1 MTAPV
6 IAVFSIAV
14 VLEGMLQADSNQTVP
29 ITRRLR
35 GQKGLCVL
43 IPCNYSEPETPLP
56 TGLVAVWYKD
66 YDRPT
71 NSTVYHPNQD
81 LIDRDY
87 KARARLSGNLSEGDC
102 SLIIGGLQGGDNG
115 AYRFTIEHTALNFTG
130 GDLQIELEI
139 TDLEWKPNI
148 TYSSE
153 IVADRSTTL
162 DCSFVDDCRGQ
173 GPNLTWINSTL
184 LMSSPSIK
192 RSRGD
197 NSTSLF
203 STSLTFVPSYKD
215 NGKEVG
221 CKAQFVLADSWSVQ
235 TLVLDVKHGPKMKKV
250 QLDPVTE
257 GESVE
262 VTCIA
267 ESNPL
272 SNVSWFRNNRR
283 ILTTVNK
290 SLTLTLNITRQDRG
304 YYYCRS
310 WNGYGRA
317 KRNISI
323 VVNYGPRIE
332 DMGGTVIVLEGGSFQ
347 RSCIVDSHPGSNVT
361 WSRGDQAFGNG
372 NSSQATLHING
383 MRDTDSGLYTCTAE
397 NPYGTTNRSLYITM
411 EYAPRNLTISLPDGT
426 PVNVSLATEEG
437 LAFSLLCVAD
447 SDPPSNLTWLVDG
460 RVRNSS
466 AGSEEL
472 WLVVTNV
479 TYQDDGEHRCLA
491 VNSHGTLQVSVTVDL
506 KYSPRETVVRFSGD
520 AIKEGDEVTL
530 TCGSKSNPPATNY
543 SWFRADGSQ
552 RFVLVANS
560 DSIGLGRV
568 TRDNQ
573 TSFFCTAENTIGS
586 SNSSLFHLSVEY
598 KPEISPESDC
608 ARRTE
613 GVTCVCTAI
622 ANPPGDLTWHQPF
635 SNVSGNQTGSRFVAW
650 QVTHGQLVTGSL
662 TLMTGEAEEE
672 TRVAC
677 SVRNQHGEAWFNV
690 YLANSLS
697 IRDNCSSNRW
707 GCGDADSVLDI
718 LSDHRALQ
726 KEGETVTYRIGRD
739 GNIDWSADPSPDR
752 ELGVSTPFIYYPVDA
767 HSLPDCERLVLYREF
782 FYLFLGVA
790 GQGPAFISHPSS
802 PLEKEVVSLLLELL
816 QSVW

>member
-235 TLVLDVKHGPKMKKV
+235 TLVLDVKH
-250 QLDPVTE
+250 
-257 GESVE
+257 
-262 VTCIA
+262 
-267 ESNPL
+267 
-272 SNVSWFRNNRR
+272 
-283 ILTTVNK
+283 
-290 SLTLTLNITRQDRG
+290 
-304 YYYCRS
+304 
-310 WNGYGRA
+310 
-317 KRNISI
+317 
-323 VVNYGPRIE
+323 
-332 DMGGTVIVLEGGSFQ
+332 
-347 RSCIVDSHPGSNVT
+347 
-361 WSRGDQAFGNG
+361 
-372 NSSQATLHING
+372 
-383 MRDTDSGLYTCTAE
+383 
-397 NPYGTTNRSLYITM
+397 
-411 EYAPRNLTISLPDGT
+411 APRNLTISLPDGT

-690 YLANSLS
+690 YLWVKGRTHYLS
-697 IRDNCSSNRW
+697 EIIVPAI
-707 GCGDADSVLDI
+707 GGAAVMLI
-718 LSDHRALQ
+718 LSLIFCLIIVRCRRRAKPSPIELAEMEILTGQ
-726 KEGETVTYRIGRD
+726 LTPVLTQEDEQEAEERGEGGEEEELAELGTEELSETESVKRLENGETGQ
-739 GNIDWSADPSPDR
+739 
-752 ELGVSTPFIYYPVDA
+752 VS
-767 HSLPDCERLVLYREF
+767 EE
-782 FYLFLGVA
+782 
-790 GQGPAFISHPSS
+790 
-802 PLEKEVVSLLLELL
+802 ELELHYACIDFSKARPSNEIVGVCDST
-816 QSVW
+816 QYAEIKPQ